1 MLRAAMHGNGGNM
14 RNRLYYILFVLYI
27 IMIGF
32 ILYINGVFTG
42 DIGSVDNLVI
52 NGLFLLIIGILFVM
66 AAVSFGRLN
75 SCTDALVKAEAQI
88 YKEYE
93 AKKDCLWEEYRSKKG
108 MFGNAALD
116 EAFGSYQ
123 RRMKSFMKKKRLT
136 DSCDLEEY
144 INEDLLDR
152 VGASHFNGGIAGT
165 LTGLGILGT
174 FLGLSLGLGSFSGDD
189 IFTISDNVGALLSG
203 MKVAFHTSV
212 YGIFFSLIFSFI
224 YRSIM
229 ADAYDKLARFLIAYK
244 QCVMPAAV
252 TSDENSATMLIY
264 QANMAASL
272 KTMVE
277 LLKGN
282 AVEQTRGVE
291 RIVGQFTEKLS
302 QSMGDDFEILG
313 MKLQKAA
320 EAAQLGAQN
329 VQSLEEAANALLS
342 TNRLMQ
348 GALKQTLDRQEEFAG
363 ELEEQRKRL
372 RETCDTLSD
381 EISSQLY
388 TFEQMRE
395 QYEK

>member
-1 MLRAAMHGNGGNM
+1 MK
-14 RNRLYYILFVLYI
+14 NRLYYVLFVLYI
-27 IMIGF
+27 IMAGF
-32 ILYINGVFTG
+32 ILHINGVFTG
-42 DIGSVDNLVI
+42 NISSMENLAI

-66 AAVSFGRLN
+66 SAVSFGRLN
-75 SCTDALVKAEAQI
+75 SCTDALAKAEAQI

-93 AKKDCLWEEYRSKKG
+93 AKKDCLWEEYRNKKG
-108 MFGNAALD
+108 VFGNPSLD
-116 EAFGSYQ
+116 EAFASYQ
-123 RRMKSFMKKKRLT
+123 RRMRSFMKKKRLT
-136 DSCDLEEY
+136 DTCDLEEY

-189 IFTISDNVGALLSG
+189 IFTISDNVGSLLSG

-212 YGIFFSLIFSFI
+212 YGIFFSLIFGFI

-229 ADAYDKLARFLIAYK
+229 ADAYARLDRFLIAYR
-244 QCVMPAAV
+244 QCVMPVAV

-264 QANMAASL
+264 QANMTASL

-282 AVEQTRGVE
+282 AIEQTKGVE
-291 RIVGQFTEKLS
+291 RIVSQFTQKLS

-313 MKLQKAA
+313 MKLQKAG

-329 VQSLEEAANALLS
+329 VQNLEEAANALLS

-348 GALKQTLDRQEEFAG
+348 GALKQTLDRQEVFAK
-363 ELEEQRKRL
+363 ELEEQRRKL
-372 RETCDTLSD
+372 TETCDTLSD

-388 TFEQMRE
+388 TFEQMRDT
-395 QYEK
+395 YEK